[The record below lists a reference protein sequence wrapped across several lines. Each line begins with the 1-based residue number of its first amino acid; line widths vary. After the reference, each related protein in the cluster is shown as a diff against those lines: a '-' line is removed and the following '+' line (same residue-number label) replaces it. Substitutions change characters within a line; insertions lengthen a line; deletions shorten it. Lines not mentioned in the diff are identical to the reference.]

1 MSMGEYQTK
10 GANAGKNENIK
21 PRTTSWERNI
31 FLEAEAVAR
40 RYSVKKMFLK
50 TTLNSQENT
59 WATVFFNE
67 VAGLQLYL
75 KRGSGLGVSKW
86 ILQNF

>member
-59 WATVFFNE
+59 WARVSFLMK
-67 VAGLQLYL
+67 LQAC
-75 KRGSGLGVSKW
+75 
-86 ILQNF
+86 NFIKKEALA